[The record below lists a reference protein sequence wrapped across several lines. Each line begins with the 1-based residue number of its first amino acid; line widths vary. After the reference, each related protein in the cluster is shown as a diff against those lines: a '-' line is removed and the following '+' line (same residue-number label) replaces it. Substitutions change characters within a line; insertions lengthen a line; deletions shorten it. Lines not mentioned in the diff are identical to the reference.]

1 MLAMQR
7 VHQSYLRVLLA
18 VSVFHDAAGLHFRQA
33 EDLRQ
38 KRVSTVPRDRLFKHL
53 PVKVHDP
60 SVWLDCSR
68 ANAFDVGVF
77 FRERNRDVTF
87 LFCAFPPQN
96 LRRGSIAL
104 HRYERAGRESSRAL
118 LGWPD
123 CLLMPSP
130 RAAPATNR
138 HPTMCAVPPKKQ
150 TNLEL
155 PVPIGIGEAES

>member
-18 VSVFHDAAGLHFRQA
+18 VSVFYDAAGLHFRQA

-68 ANAFDVGVF
+68 ANVFDVGVF
-77 FRERNRDVTF
+77 FRESNRDVTF
-87 LFCAFPPQN
+87 LFCAFHREN
-96 LRRGSIAL
+96 LDTYVFLLKISVEVRSLCIDMSAPVEN
-104 HRYERAGRESSRAL
+104 HRVRSWAGRIVS
-118 LGWPD
+118 
-123 CLLMPSP
+123 
-130 RAAPATNR
+130 
-138 HPTMCAVPPKKQ
+138 
-150 TNLEL
+150 
-155 PVPIGIGEAES
+155 